1 MIYIIN
7 LRNKPIYILTEDLN
21 FFYRINKALNN
32 KKLNFK
38 ILSFQDKIPNIPSII
53 LTTLEE
59 LDCIKLSNDF
69 VDIIPFLPEENL
81 EKYIFKILAAYRL
94 GYRDYETL
102 TFSIDPGLNHIGIVV
117 FLDYFYLNSQTILDR
132 KSLIKQIKMYEESI
146 QEDNS
151 KELKLIFKFGK
162 SLFEITRI
170 LIHEILN
177 LYKENKVKIYLIDE
191 SHSSKIRVSHKG
203 RKFPKHESSALILA
217 FRKGL
222 EVNSDNFEKL
232 LFNRVKQ
239 IRYSS
244 FKGIKD
250 GLTNLAEIAE
260 KVINGEISLKESYS
274 LIYNNLE

>member
-1 MIYIIN
+1 M
-7 LRNKPIYILTEDLN
+7 RNKPIYILTEDLN
-21 FFYRINKALNN
+21 FFYRINNALNN

-38 ILSFQDKIPNIPSII
+38 ILSLHDKIPNIPSII
-53 LTTLEE
+53 LTTFEE
-59 LDCIKLSNDF
+59 LDRIKLGNDF
-69 VDIIPFLPEENL
+69 IDIIPYIPMKNL

-94 GYRDYETL
+94 GYREYETL
-102 TFSIDPGLNHIGIVV
+102 IFSIDPGLNHIGIVV

-132 KSLIKQIKMYEESI
+132 KNLINRIKLYEQSI

-162 SLFEITRI
+162 SLLEITRV
-170 LIHEILN
+170 LIHEILD
-177 LYKENKVKIYLIDE
+177 LYKEKKVKIYLIDE

-222 EVNSDNFEKL
+222 EVNSDNYEKF
-232 LFNRVKQ
+232 LFQRVKQ
-239 IRYSS
+239 IRDSS
-244 FKGIKD
+244 FNGTKD
-250 GLTNLAEIAE
+250 GSVDLSVIAE

-274 LIYNNLE
+274 LITGNFA

>member
-1 MIYIIN
+1 

-38 ILSFQDKIPNIPSII
+38 ILGIQDKIPNIPSII
-53 LTTLEE
+53 LTTFEE
-59 LDCIKLSNDF
+59 LNLIKPRNDF
-69 VDIIPFLPEENL
+69 VDIIPYLSEENL

-117 FLDYFYLNSQTILDR
+117 FLDYFYLNSQTILER
-132 KSLIKQIKMYEESI
+132 KNLIKQIKKYEESI

-162 SLFEITRI
+162 SLHEIIRNFI
-170 LIHEILN
+170 NEILN
-177 LYKENKVKIYLIDE
+177 LYEEKRVRIYLIDE

-217 FRKGL
+217 FRRGL
-222 EVNSDNFEKL
+222 EVNSDNYETMLSKHI
-232 LFNRVKQ
+232 KQ
-239 IRYSS
+239 IKDSS
-244 FKGIKD
+244 SKQFKD
-250 GLTNLAEIAE
+250 GSIKLSEIAE
-260 KVINGEISLKESYS
+260 KVINGEISLKESFY
-274 LIYNNLE
+274 LMNNDVELKQGF